1 MSTYAIDSVRQ
12 AMVATGIVQ
21 PVFEWIETP
30 EGRRRPSE
38 VQDRDEDTGMPL
50 WSVEVSYRTESF
62 GRETTVNAMVTVGAP
77 EQPNPAT
84 FTHITFDVLRVNV
97 HVNKAG
103 GYSERW
109 TAESVKHLTPEA
121 SRPKSI
127 DPKMGDSKAVA

>member
-50 WSVEVSYRTESF
+50 WQVEVSYRTESF

-77 EQPNPAT
+77 EQPTPG
-84 FTHITFDVLRVNV
+84 DVHAHHLRCVC
-97 HVNKAG
+97 G
-103 GYSERW
+103 
-109 TAESVKHLTPEA
+109 
-121 SRPKSI
+121 
-127 DPKMGDSKAVA
+127 